1 MKILVVQLLL
11 FLSVARANNL
21 RGLTSGSG
29 GANRSGGDFDCVMMA
44 PCGCLA
50 PSCCCLP
57 NNQGGYHAECAA
69 PICEKAAE
77 NRVAEGPCNG
87 GGYYTVKINGEKRI
101 VCMGGPAPEPLV
113 PVTTPNPNRD
123 EDGGDQP
130 VPIDPLPNDVEPE
143 QPLLPKEE
151 IMCTQDAK
159 ECVDG
164 SYVSR
169 DPANDCQ
176 FKPCPTPKEETEVV
190 GEEDLEEAGQETVV
204 QEETPPDIQDAD
216 SIQILPS
223 GMCTKDNWNLEGNGA
238 GFECSSNDDC
248 KYGCCGT
255 GQVAGKCISPYI
267 NPSFASFMGCMPEFS
282 KCEVNRAGL
291 EPPPSGPTT
300 EPEFAFG
307 IGTCQPGAKVSGRV
321 TECCTSSFDCQNYGY
336 NRVKVSACC
345 DKHRMQCVPEGV
357 LEGMQDIVCL

>member
-1 MKILVVQLLL
+1 MKTTVALYLLL
-11 FLSVARANNL
+11 SASVVSARKL
-21 RGLTSGSG
+21 RGWPY
-29 GANRSGGDFDCVMMA
+29 NR
-44 PCGCLA
+44 
-50 PSCCCLP
+50 
-57 NNQGGYHAECAA
+57 AA
-69 PICEKAAE
+69 D
-77 NRVAEGPCNG
+77 GPCNG
-87 GGYYTVKINGEKRI
+87 RGYYTVHINGEKRT
-101 VCMGGPAPEPLV
+101 VCMGDTLARPSD
-113 PVTTPNPNRD
+113 PNRGKG
-123 EDGGDQP
+123 GGDEA
-130 VPIDPLPNDVEPE
+130 VPIGGGAEAPMLPN
-143 QPLLPKEE
+143 
-151 IMCTQDAK
+151 
-159 ECVDG
+159 
-164 SYVSR
+164 
-169 DPANDCQ
+169 
-176 FKPCPTPKEETEVV
+176 ET
-190 GEEDLEEAGQETVV
+190 
-204 QEETPPDIQDAD
+204 
-216 SIQILPS
+216 
-223 GMCTKDNWNLEGNGA
+223 CTKENWNLEGNGA